1 MLWMG
6 KEDGV
11 RPKLF
16 VLWEQLEKLAA
27 KDLLVREEKAEA
39 KK

>member
-1 MLWMG
+1 MG
-6 KEDGV
+6 KENEA

-16 VLWEQLEKLAA
+16 LLWEQLEKLAA
-27 KDLLVREEKAEA
+27 TDMPLKVEKAEA